1 MTLKDYTDL
10 PKGDPKEINIGARF
24 RTKESEDKLLS
35 PGALVFFYEI
45 IAINKSGFEFM
56 EKSERI
62 EA

>member
-1 MTLKDYTDL
+1 MTLKEYTDL
-10 PKGDPKEINIGARF
+10 PKGDPKEINIGMRF

-45 IAINKSGFEFM
+45 IAINKYGFEFM

-62 EA
+62 ET